1 MSCVLGSSCV
11 SQTSHYVYDFFFY
24 ISTAI
29 TTEIWLPHQ
38 QFPSILHFCDKC
50 DMQQFAFLRFYK
62 EIKWFCAKHLRLR
75 GLIVSLSMI
84 KYMWN
89 EHISIL
95 LLLCYLNGKALCQ
108 SIQMGKHSG
117 NTNRKQSIHMGNS
130 WHKWESTQS
139 FNINGKAL
147 IQSIQMGKHSVSQ
160 YKWESTQSHISL
172 VNK

>member
-1 MSCVLGSSCV
+1 MCLTLPVCPKHHV
-11 SQTSHYVYDFFFY
+11 MYIIFFF
-24 ISTAI
+24 
-29 TTEIWLPHQ
+29 
-38 QFPSILHFCDKC
+38 LHFNSNNYRNLTTPSAISIHFTFLWQMWHAAD
-50 DMQQFAFLRFYK
+50 AFLRFYK

-75 GLIVSLSMI
+75 ELIVSLSMI

-89 EHISIL
+89 EHISML
-95 LLLCYLNGKALCQ
+95 LLLCYLNGKTLCQ